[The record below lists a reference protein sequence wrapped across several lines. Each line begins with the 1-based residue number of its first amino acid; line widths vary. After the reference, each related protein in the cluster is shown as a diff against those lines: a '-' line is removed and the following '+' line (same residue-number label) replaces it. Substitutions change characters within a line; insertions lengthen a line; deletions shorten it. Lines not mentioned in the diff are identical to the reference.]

1 MPANARVWVYQS
13 NTILTEEQT
22 AAIVNQGNEFINN
35 WAAHGAALN
44 ASFDVLYKRFIIIG
58 VDEKQAQASG
68 CSIDKSLAFIK
79 LLEQEFK
86 LQLLDRMQVAYRKN
100 DTIEVC
106 SLKEFE
112 KLANNGAV
120 DAATIVFNNMITTK
134 GEFDSDW
141 EVPLK
146 QSWQSRVLN

>member
-1 MPANARVWVYQS
+1 MPEDARVWVYQS
-13 NTILTEEQT
+13 NAILTDAQIG
-22 AAIVNQGNEFINN
+22 AINQKGQDFIKH

-44 ASFDVLYKRFIIIG
+44 ASFDILYKLFIVIA

-79 LLEQEFK
+79 SLEQEFNV
-86 LQLLDRMQVAYRKN
+86 QLLDRMQVAYRN
-100 DTIEVC
+100 GDGIEVC

-112 KLANNGAV
+112 KLANNGSV
-120 DAATIVFNNMITTK
+120 DAETMVFNNMITTK
-134 GEFDSDW
+134 SGFDSAW

-146 QSWQSRVLN
+146 ESWQNRVLN